1 MGQTEIIP
9 RWEWRTFGVAFG
21 PAEDFLAGQVP
32 TGTKESDE
40 LYLLSVRG
48 DTVKVRDGLMDI
60 KLIREVGLGGLER
73 WEPVLKAPFPLGHS
87 DIAAIFAAL
96 REPMPD
102 LAQETYSLEE
112 LLRELVDPHPGV
124 RAVPVRKR
132 RVRHT
137 IEGCIGELSEVEVG
151 EWVTRTIA
159 IESEDRDAVV
169 AAVRA
174 VGLGNRVNTSY
185 PRGLGALF
193 DNAPPRYATIDV
205 GTNSVKLHIGQ
216 PILGGRWEALV
227 DRAEVTQLGA
237 GLAQTGRVSPAAIE
251 RTTQAIRGMV
261 EEAREHLVREIAAVG
276 TAGLR
281 MAENRTEVLE
291 SIERATGVSVEV
303 ISGDEESRLAYVAA
317 LAGLGGSDG
326 AVVVFD
332 TGGGSSQF
340 TFGHGDVVD
349 ERFSVDVGAARY
361 TERFGLDR
369 QVSPETLQDALAAIA
384 ADLDRLDDR
393 QAPDALVGMGGAM
406 TNLTAVMLGLA
417 RYDPVAVQGSVL
429 ERAEVERQI
438 ETYRSLDADGRRSIV
453 GLQPKRAE
461 VILAGACIVRTVM
474 DKLGM
479 DRLTVSDRGLR
490 HGLIHERF
498 GLGEREAHPRSA

>member
-1 MGQTEIIP
+1 M
-9 RWEWRTFGVAFG
+9 
-21 PAEDFLAGQVP
+21 
-32 TGTKESDE
+32 
-40 LYLLSVRG
+40 RG

-112 LLRELVDPHPGV
+112 FLRELVDPHPGV

-193 DNAPPRYATIDV
+193 DGAPPRYATIDV

-237 GLAQTGRVSPAAIE
+237 GLAQTGRISPAAD
-251 RTTQAIRGMV
+251 RAHDDRPSAAWSRRPASTWSGDRRRRDRRAAHG
-261 EEAREHLVREIAAVG
+261 REPH
-276 TAGLR
+276 
-281 MAENRTEVLE
+281 EVLE

-326 AVVVFD
+326 SVVVFD

-340 TFGHGDVVD
+340 TFGHGD
-349 ERFSVDVGAARY
+349 RGRRAIQRRRRRGPLHGALRA
-361 TERFGLDR
+361 
-369 QVSPETLQDALAAIA
+369 
-384 ADLDRLDDR
+384 R
-393 QAPDALVGMGGAM
+393 QAGLPGDARGGA
-406 TNLTAVMLGLA
+406 GG
-417 RYDPVAVQGSVL
+417 D
-429 ERAEVERQI
+429 
-438 ETYRSLDADGRRSIV
+438 RR
-453 GLQPKRAE
+453 GP
-461 VILAGACIVRTVM
+461 
-474 DKLGM
+474 
-479 DRLTVSDRGLR
+479 
-490 HGLIHERF
+490 
-498 GLGEREAHPRSA
+498 